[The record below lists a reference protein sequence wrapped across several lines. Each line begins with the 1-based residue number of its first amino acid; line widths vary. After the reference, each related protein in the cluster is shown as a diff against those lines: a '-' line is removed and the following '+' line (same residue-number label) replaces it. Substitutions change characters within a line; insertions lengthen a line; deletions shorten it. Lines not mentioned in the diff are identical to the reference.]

1 MRLLSIPLIFFFFFT
16 IVHVFFGGVET
27 LPEFC
32 DHGLCAGEGREG
44 CRAEERWRPLKMCS
58 ARSYTAAL
66 GSLCR
71 WPRSPSPF
79 KRLTPTGWRRR
90 GPSAEPAWEVFAQLA
105 PPLRAAHP
113 ASQFALPLAAITAFK
128 HCSVLVTA
136 DPSCY
141 AFPSPLRA
149 VLTVQFFLFS
159 DFGAFFSSLICL
171 HVLL

>member
-1 MRLLSIPLIFFFFFT
+1 MFLD
-16 IVHVFFGGVET
+16 GVET
-27 LPEFC
+27 LHEFC
-32 DHGLCAGEGREG
+32 DHGLCSHPVRRGGRG
-44 CRAEERWRPLKMCS
+44 CRAEERWRPLKSVPPAIPHRC
-58 ARSYTAAL
+58 ARI
-66 GSLCR
+66 SLFG
-71 WPRSPSPF
+71 WPLSPSPF

-141 AFPSPLRA
+141 AFPSLLRA
-149 VLTVQFFLFS
+149 ALSVQFFFILSLCRLFFS
-159 DFGAFFSSLICL
+159 SSLICL
-171 HVLL
+171 HALL

>member
-1 MRLLSIPLIFFFFFT
+1 MQGRGTMATSQSVPPAILHRCARISLFGWPL
-16 IVHVFFGGVET
+16 
-27 LPEFC
+27 
-32 DHGLCAGEGREG
+32 
-44 CRAEERWRPLKMCS
+44 
-58 ARSYTAAL
+58 
-66 GSLCR
+66 
-71 WPRSPSPF
+71 SPSPF

-141 AFPSPLRA
+141 AFPSLLRA
-149 VLTVQFFLFS
+149 ALSVQFFFILSLCRLF
-159 DFGAFFSSLICL
+159 FFFFN
-171 HVLL
+171 LLTCPVIEVSTFRCTSAP